1 MKHQIIIT
9 IDPKTGEVKS
19 TVKGVTGKACSQ
31 VSKWVDELGEVT
43 SDQHTADYH
52 KEPKPVVKIGYN
64 QN

>member
-9 IDPKTGEVKS
+9 IDPKTGEIKS

-43 SDQHTADYH
+43 RDEHTPDWYQ
-52 KEPKPVVKIGYN
+52 EPKQSIKVGYTSK
-64 QN
+64 